1 MPFALTPERDRELEE
16 ILTRYPNK
24 MAACIPALHLCQDQH
39 GWVSDEIVDFVSKKL
54 ALPTSHV
61 KGVVTFYTLFNQ
73 HPVGKH
79 QVWVCRTLP
88 CALRGA
94 GDVLAQCE
102 KKLGIKTGETTKD
115 GKVTLR
121 TAECLASCGTAPMM
135 QVDRDYHE
143 NLSKE
148 DVDKILDGLLKGK
161 PIAPKLVPAMP
172 AIERA
177 PLPAPLPPPA
187 PIAGAIPEKK
197 SAIASTM
204 MGTAPPANAPATEA
218 KPAQGTQ
225 GTHGTHGT
233 KVPMTTM
240 LGTAPPA
247 NAPVT
252 EKKAPSESGDTK
264 AESEKPAATMS
275 EKPAPAISEK
285 PKPLPPPPAIGI
297 AGAGS
302 NVGAGAKEKDPL
314 KGTMLGLGIKGP
326 PPPLTSPVS
335 GSVKPP
341 GGSVPPPPL
350 PNRAST
356 KPPPVPPKPLSVPP
370 KPLDD
375 DDALNEEEE
384 EKTKKGES

>member
-1 MPFALTPERDRELEE
+1 MPFALTPERDRDLSE

-39 GWVSDEIVDFVSKKL
+39 GWVSDDIVDFVSKKL
-54 ALPTSHV
+54 DLPTSHV

-94 GDVLAQCE
+94 GNVLAQCE
-102 KKLGIKTGETTKD
+102 KKLGIKPGETTKD

-143 NLSKE
+143 NLTKE
-148 DVDKILDGLLKGK
+148 DVDKILDGLLKGS
-161 PIAPKLVPAMP
+161 PVAPKLAPPMP
-172 AIERA
+172 PIEKG
-177 PLPAPLPPPA
+177 L
-187 PIAGAIPEKK
+187 PEKK
-197 SAIASTM
+197 SAHASTM
-204 MGTAPPANAPATEA
+204 LGTAPPANAPATEA
-218 KPAQGTQ
+218 KS
-225 GTHGTHGT
+225 
-233 KVPMTTM
+233 
-240 LGTAPPA
+240 
-247 NAPVT
+247 
-252 EKKAPSESGDTK
+252 PSD
-264 AESEKPAATMS
+264 KPAATVTTS
-275 EKPAPAISEK
+275 AA
-285 PKPLPPPPAIGI
+285 PPAAGI

-314 KGTMLGLGIKGP
+314 KGTMLGLGSKGPPP
-326 PPPLTSPVS
+326 PPPLTSPVA

-350 PNRAST
+350 PNRTSG
-356 KPPPVPPKPLSVPP
+356 KPPPVPPKPLSVAP
-370 KPLDD
+370 KPLEVEDGERGERGERDKSDD
-375 DDALNEEEE
+375 
-384 EKTKKGES
+384 KKSES